1 MLVPLLL
8 AVSLFAA
15 PAPARPKPPANP
27 RPEGPAFAVSG
38 CKDCSQLEGHLAGI
52 APGTFTVLWSDWT
65 STPKALFRT
74 FDLKR
79 KGGPE
84 RGFEVSPTRSLG
96 VSALDRGFVLGWRQQ
111 PANLFVRGLDAAGN
125 PSGDPIHLNPG
136 HPTTVDED
144 NPDLAAARD
153 GRFLA
158 VWDRRPFD
166 LSTGPVQIMARSG
179 DLGGGL
185 GPEVVLGTAAYPV
198 SPIACRA
205 PSGEGVVAWMQRN
218 QRATGAAGE
227 IPPPTGLS
235 LRRLAADGS
244 PTGGVVEVLAPEES
258 TWSLGIVLACSPGG
272 GFALAWHT
280 RRSPAAEGADT
291 FLQRFDAAGERVGET
306 LRVHAGTAGDQTDP
320 ALLLEAGGRLL
331 VAWRSDVNGTREVR
345 GRRFAATGQPV
356 GKEFV
361 LVKGKPGADLGGP
374 ALAPVGESGR
384 FVVLWR
390 EGTTYFARI
399 FRP

>member
-1 MLVPLLL
+1 MILPVLL
-8 AVSLFAA
+8 AASLLAA
-15 PAPARPKPPANP
+15 SAPARPKPPANP
-27 RPEGPAFAVSG
+27 RPQGPAFAVSSCKG
-38 CKDCSQLEGHLAGI
+38 CTQLEGRLAGS

-65 STPKALFRT
+65 GTPKALFRT

-96 VSALDRGFVLGWRQQ
+96 VGALERGFVLGWRQQ
-111 PANLFVRGLDAAGN
+111 PANLFIRGLDPAGN
-125 PSGDPIHLNPG
+125 PSGEPIHLNPG

-144 NPDLAAARD
+144 NPALAAAPD

-179 DLGGGL
+179 DLSGGL
-185 GPEVVLGTAAYPV
+185 GAEVVLGTAAYPV
-198 SPIACRA
+198 SPTACRA
-205 PSGEGVVAWMQRN
+205 SSGEGVVAWMQRN
-218 QRATGAAGE
+218 QRASGAAGE

-235 LRRLAADGS
+235 LRRLGPDGA
-244 PTGGVVEVLAPEES
+244 PAGGVVEVVAPEEE
-258 TWSLGIVLACSPGG
+258 TWDLGIALACMPDG

-280 RRSPAAEGADT
+280 RRSPAAEGADV

-306 LRVHAGTAGDQTDP
+306 LRVNAEAAGDQSDP
-320 ALLLEAGGRLL
+320 ALLLEAGGRMLI
-331 VAWRSDVNGTREVR
+331 AWRNDLNGTRELR
-345 GRRFAATGQPV
+345 GRRVSGDGLLV

-361 LVKGKPGADLGGP
+361 LVKARPGVDLRSP
-374 ALAPVGESGR
+374 ALAPVGERGH
-384 FVVLWR
+384 FVLLWL
-390 EGTTYFARI
+390 EATGYFVRI
-399 FRP
+399 FR